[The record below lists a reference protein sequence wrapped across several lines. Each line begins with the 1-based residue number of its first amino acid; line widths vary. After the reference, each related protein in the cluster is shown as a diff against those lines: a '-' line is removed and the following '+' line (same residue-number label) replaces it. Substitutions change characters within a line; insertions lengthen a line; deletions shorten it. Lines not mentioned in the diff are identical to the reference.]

1 MKTIEIKESTSLA
14 PFPCESCG
22 GLMRLVGS
30 EPHPVEDKVDLLTF
44 DCTACGNC
52 TSAASI
58 SRRWTADTALVP
70 LSKRK
75 RRTRGPALLVWAR
88 YFKG

>member
-44 DCTACGNC
+44 NCSACGEFHV
-52 TSAASI
+52 
-58 SRRWTADTALVP
+58 SRVDIPTLD
-70 LSKRK
+70 S
-75 RRTRGPALLVWAR
+75 
-88 YFKG
+88 